1 MSSTIAAIGVSGE
14 RLVSI
19 GDLSN
24 RTSPRNEGPNPEER
38 TATPIVRSVPGKY
51 LSTELE
57 SGLQRRGRHVSP
69 ALQLFTGR
77 GSVRVWRRCS
87 IAYRYFGSA
96 CPRDRSDRQWV
107 HRQTRGSDPYTPGRR
122 RWVWSIWKWWTGLD
136 SNQRTLARADLQSAA
151 FNHSATCP
159 QVFALRGK
167 GGRFE
172 KRGRPMPKA
181 GGHVNAVGARF
192 RRCRNQAYDMCG
204 TPLRGSRGGNS
215 VRAITIPG
223 EHNRSCAR

>member
-51 LSTELE
+51 LATELE
-57 SGLQRRGRHVSP
+57 SGLQRRGRHVTP

-96 CPRDRSDRQWV
+96 YPRDRSDRQWV

-159 QVFALRGK
+159 QVFALRGRAVASK
-167 GGRFE
+167 SEGAPCPSRAAMST
-172 KRGRPMPKA
+172 RW
-181 GGHVNAVGARF
+181 GHVFGPCESKRTICVAHPCAGDA
-192 RRCRNQAYDMCG
+192 A
-204 TPLRGSRGGNS
+204 
-215 VRAITIPG
+215 AIA
-223 EHNRSCAR
+223 CAP